1 MQMYL
6 GPGGA
11 TTSACLIVGKVHTEL
26 MFASGP
32 NSVYHTLS
40 VRNIKETGT
49 FALDVDQ
56 PVLKF
61 KQLWVYLDYFL
72 F

>member
-61 KQLWVYLDYFL
+61 KQQCF
-72 F
+72 FI